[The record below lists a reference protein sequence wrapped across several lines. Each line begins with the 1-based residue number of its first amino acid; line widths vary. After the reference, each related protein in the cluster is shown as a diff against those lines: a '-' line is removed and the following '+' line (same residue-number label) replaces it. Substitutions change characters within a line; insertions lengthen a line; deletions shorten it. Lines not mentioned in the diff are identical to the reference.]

1 MMTMQR
7 VAFNFF
13 FKKPRIRLVDY
24 EKDCLLHD
32 KP

>member
-13 FKKPRIRLVDY
+13 FKKPRIRLVD
-24 EKDCLLHD
+24 
-32 KP
+32 